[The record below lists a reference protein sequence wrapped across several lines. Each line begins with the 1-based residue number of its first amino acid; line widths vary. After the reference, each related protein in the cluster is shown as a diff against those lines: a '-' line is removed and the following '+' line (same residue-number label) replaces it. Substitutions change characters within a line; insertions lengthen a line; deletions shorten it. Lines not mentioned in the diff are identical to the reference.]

1 MKVIMEINKVDL
13 KTEYEEYKKLI
24 LRRDRLKKEASSCN
38 VNYYILFGDLITQS
52 FQLQVECISL
62 KKKINY
68 CQNFVNNDKEINEHD
83 LHTYIDSVMQSYN
96 KKLQDLV
103 EDVEIS
109 KQAKQ
114 ISEQE
119 VLEIKH
125 LYYKIAKKIHPDMN
139 PTLFANKKVRELWE
153 RTAIAYN
160 CNILSE
166 LQDIN
171 VLVDEL
177 CLENVDYKIEK
188 VDSRIKKLKEEIETI
203 INTFPYKY
211 KFILDDQ
218 NEIKERREEIQEEID
233 EYKEYKQNLE
243 KKLKKFDIKIIIN

>member
-1 MKVIMEINKVDL
+1 M
-13 KTEYEEYKKLI
+13 
-24 LRRDRLKKEASSCN
+24 
-38 VNYYILFGDLITQS
+38 
-52 FQLQVECISL
+52 
-62 KKKINY
+62 
-68 CQNFVNNDKEINEHD
+68 
-83 LHTYIDSVMQSYN
+83 HTYIDSVMQSYN

-177 CLENVDYKIEK
+177 CLANADYKIEK
-188 VDSRIKKLKEEIETI
+188 VDSR
-203 INTFPYKY
+203 
-211 KFILDDQ
+211 DDQ